1 MSSSI
6 RAIILKNYIDIE
18 CVTASLNMLGI
29 NYRDNGTNI
38 SLDNG
43 INLINKNSEISI
55 SYLSNNQTHLK
66 FISEFPKIYEK
77 VLAEKIEK
85 IRIEEAKLKEVTALS
100 QFSEKEFKEEE
111 RRIRFE
117 RKRLEEIKRK
127 EEKELKEK
135 IAASVKNIKEK
146 AEKFGFVVKEEIR
159 GKEKILQ
166 LVRRI

>member
-1 MSSSI
+1 MSSST
-6 RAIILKNYIDIE
+6 RAIILKNYTDIE
-18 CVTASLNMLGI
+18 CVTASLNMLGL

-55 SYLSNNQTHLK
+55 SYLSNNKAHLK
-66 FISEFPKIYEK
+66 FISDFPKTYDKI
-77 VLAEKIEK
+77 LAEKIEK
-85 IRIEEAKLKEVTALS
+85 MRIEEAKLKEAAALN
-100 QFSEKEFKEEE
+100 QFSEKERKEQEM
-111 RRIRFE
+111 RIRLE
-117 RKRLEEIKRK
+117 RKKLEEIKRK

>member
-1 MSSSI
+1 MSSLT
-6 RAIILKNYIDIE
+6 RAIILKNYTDIQ
-18 CVTASLNMLGI
+18 CVKASLNMLGF
-29 NYRDNGTNI
+29 NYMDNGINI

-55 SYLSNNQTHLK
+55 SYLSDNQTHLK
-66 FISEFPKIYEK
+66 FISNFPKTYEK
-77 VLAEKIEK
+77 ILAEKIEK
-85 IRIEEAKLKEVTALS
+85 MRIEEAKLREAAALNT
-100 QFSEKEFKEEE
+100 FSEKERKEEE
-111 RRIRFE
+111 MRIHLE
-117 RKRLEEIKRK
+117 RKKLEEIKRK

-166 LVRRI
+166 LVRRV